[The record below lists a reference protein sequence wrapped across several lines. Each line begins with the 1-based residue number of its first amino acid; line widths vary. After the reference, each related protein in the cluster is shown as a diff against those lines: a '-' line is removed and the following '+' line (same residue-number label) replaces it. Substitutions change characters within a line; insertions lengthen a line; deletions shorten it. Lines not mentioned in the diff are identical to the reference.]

1 MIQEHTGGKENSLLK
16 TIHQQND
23 VHIRTTP

>member
-1 MIQEHTGGKENSLLK
+1 MIQEQTGGKENSLLK
-16 TIHQQND
+16 IIHQQND